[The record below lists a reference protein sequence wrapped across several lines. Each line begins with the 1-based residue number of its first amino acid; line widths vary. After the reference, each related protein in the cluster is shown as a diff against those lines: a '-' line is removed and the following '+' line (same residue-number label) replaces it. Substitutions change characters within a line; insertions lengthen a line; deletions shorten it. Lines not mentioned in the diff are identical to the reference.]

1 MGRWT
6 HREYVARLAWIDAQ
20 WEQPSLTDY
29 YLMRVAQRVQQVLAK
44 NPGQIGLE
52 HQQVKFERKK
62 AEAPPPMTE
71 AQRKV
76 HIERSKAMWC
86 TAVGLKRK

>member
-1 MGRWT
+1 MGRISY
-6 HREYVARLAWIDAQ
+6 REYLAWLAWIDAQ
-20 WEQPSLTDY
+20 WDQPSLTDY
-29 YLMRVAQRVQQVLAK
+29 HLMRVAQRVQQVLAK
-44 NPGQIGLE
+44 NPGQISLE

-62 AEAPPPMTE
+62 AEAPPMTA
-71 AQRKV
+71 AQRKA